1 MKNGYIT
8 NMVGIIA
15 DLQAKGK
22 PGKYA
27 QRIMVLQTQ
36 TAKRPNKAVFFCE
49 KPINYHQGIV
59 SILSSSAH
67 VNSDNH
73 HPNVTGESFQN

>member
-8 NMVGIIA
+8 NIVGIIA

-36 TAKRPNKAVFFCE
+36 TAKRPNKAVFFA
-49 KPINYHQGIV
+49 KNP
-59 SILSSSAH
+59 
-67 VNSDNH
+67 
-73 HPNVTGESFQN
+73 